1 MLKID
6 EGFPWVMWPNN
17 LVDNFV
23 IDPANRIFD
32 YDGNYQFYITFSFD
46 NDITKKSTLF
56 SKLPSYLGIDLDE
69 NGFTFIYTYQDGT
82 TEYETVSN
90 KWETKRI
97 YSFCVSK
104 KDEILSIHLDGLL
117 LFSIKLKQ
125 KLALNDNSHIIFGA
139 GNFPKN
145 NFNLNYFSVI
155 LYRVTIMK
163 EGNEI
168 AHHNFDKFIH
178 NKSFDNTNN
187 CNFIYKI

>member
-6 EGFPWVMWPNN
+6 EGAPWVMWPNN

-23 IDPANRIFD
+23 TEPANQIFD
-32 YDGNYQFYITFSFD
+32 YGGNYQFHITFSFE
-46 NDITKKSTLF
+46 NDIIKRSTLF

-69 NGFTFIYTYQDGT
+69 NGFTFIYTYECGT
-82 TEYETVSN
+82 TEYEIIPN
-90 KWETKRI
+90 KWEINRI
-97 YSFCVSK
+97 YHFCITK
-104 KDEILSIHLDGLL
+104 KDEILSIYLDDLL
-117 LFSIKLKQ
+117 LFTIKLKQ
-125 KLALNDNSHIIFGA
+125 KLASNDNSHIIFGA

-163 EGNEI
+163 EGKEI